1 MDTAGWRVFTAMAER
16 ESVSE
21 AAGQLNLSQSGASHA
36 LKALEE
42 RIGVSLFTR
51 HRRGVALTPAGREL
65 LPLAYDL
72 LRQEEKLKQGIA
84 RVKGLTQGSI
94 RIGACSSVASTWL
107 PDVLISFRER
117 FPTIEVEILEGAD
130 TGIEERLRDNSL
142 DCAVTGKRSRPG
154 FEWIELERDR
164 FWAVSKR
171 PQDSAEEPGQREP
184 LKLNALE
191 TEPFIALSEYYDH
204 DMNAILARLGVRP
217 RNVVCRS
224 SDDRAVVAMAQRG
237 IGTAIVSERVF
248 ESCGGDR
255 RCLRPIDPPAA
266 RHIGIAVRSLA
277 DASPAARAFI
287 HMVCSYKGKPTGTS
301 PRSCE

>member
-1 MDTAGWRVFTAMAER
+1 MDTAGWHVFTAVAER
-16 ESVSE
+16 GSVSA

-36 LKALEE
+36 LKTLEE
-42 RIGVSLFTR
+42 RVGVSLFTR
-51 HRRGVALTPAGREL
+51 HKRGVELTPAGREL

-72 LRQEEKLKQGIA
+72 LKQEEKLKQGIA
-84 RVKGLTQGSI
+84 RVKGLAQGSI

-107 PDVLISFRER
+107 PDVFLSFRER
-117 FPTIEVEILEGAD
+117 FPAIEVEILEGAD
-130 TGIEERLRDNSL
+130 TGIEERLLDNSL
-142 DCAVTGKRSRPG
+142 DCAVVGKRNRPG
-154 FEWIELERDR
+154 FEWIELELDR
-164 FWAVSKR
+164 FWAVSKQPPDGDKPADLR
-171 PQDSAEEPGQREP
+171 SP
-184 LKLNALE
+184 LKLSSLE
-191 TEPFIALSEYYDH
+191 KEPFIALSEYYDH
-204 DMNAILARLGVRP
+204 DMNAILARQGIRP

-266 RHIGIAVRSLA
+266 RHIGIAVRSIA

-287 HMVCSYKGKPTGTS
+287 QAVCACKSKATGTS
-301 PRSCE
+301 PRPCG